1 MSWPP
6 AAACCREC
14 DRREPDVWEA
24 SDEALLAGF
33 GTGDATAAAVFVR
46 RFQSRV
52 HGLASSVVGGGP
64 AAADVAQEAF
74 LRAWRH
80 ANAYDARRGSVT
92 TWLLA
97 ITRNVAIDHVRMRR
111 ARPAEVLDIDLL
123 STTGTVDDP
132 AADAVV
138 CDGVDRVRRVLDQ
151 LPEGQRRA
159 LVLASIGGRTA
170 LEIAEIEQ
178 IPLGTAKTRVRSALL
193 RLRAE
198 LRER

>member
-1 MSWPP
+1 
-6 AAACCREC
+6 
-14 DRREPDVWEA
+14 VWEA

-33 GTGDATAAAVFVR
+33 GTGDPTAAAVFVR

-52 HGLASSVVGGGP
+52 HGLAGSVVGSGP

-97 ITRNVAIDHVRMRR
+97 ITRNVAIDHIRMRR
-111 ARPAEVLDIDLL
+111 SRPSEVLDTELL
-123 STTGTVDDP
+123 SMTKTVDDP

-138 CDGVDRVRRVLDQ
+138 SDGVDRVRRVLDR
-151 LPEGQRRA
+151 LPDTQRRA
-159 LVLASIGGRTA
+159 LVLASVGGRTA

-178 IPLGTAKTRVRSALL
+178 IPLGTAKTRIRTALL
-193 RLRAE
+193 RVRAE
-198 LRER
+198 LHERDDEEADRD